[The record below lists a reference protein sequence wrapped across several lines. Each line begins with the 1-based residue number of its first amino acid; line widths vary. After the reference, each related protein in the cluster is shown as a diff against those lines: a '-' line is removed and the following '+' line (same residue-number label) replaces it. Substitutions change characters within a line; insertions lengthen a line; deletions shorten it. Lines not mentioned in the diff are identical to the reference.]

1 MDRIEQLIRSVNPV
15 PDREKNAP
23 LNARAK
29 LEYIMRE
36 SKQSKDQKAPP
47 PAVGS
52 QSPTSGRKV
61 GWVPKAI
68 GVGAAVA
75 LMGGAVFVAN
85 QFPQTQPP
93 PAADPSV
100 TGEESM
106 SPDPMTD
113 PAPEEPTPEEPTPS
127 SSEQPQQTAEPD
139 AAADWETYTTPSGV
153 MAFELPPG
161 WTVEPADFYNA
172 EEVLAVQNAS
182 GELMATLANGML
194 PTGQACGPEQW
205 PYTVLDSAPVDLPSV
220 NQSPRAID
228 PVFSY
233 RVLQSEPMVASY
245 GVTDS
250 VGSQTGENCV
260 LINALR
266 SSGPAGIFSFANH
279 LMVRPQSGE
288 SAVPGYRVLEF
299 DTIEE
304 AEAYQESQEYQQIKR
319 MIMSLQ
325 VLQ

>member
-15 PDREKNAP
+15 PDRENNAP

-29 LEYIMRE
+29 LEDIMRG
-36 SKQSKDQKAPP
+36 SKQSKDPNAPR
-47 PAVGS
+47 AAAGS
-52 QSPTSGRKV
+52 QSPPSGHKV

-68 GVGAAVA
+68 GVGAAAA
-75 LMGGAVFVAN
+75 LLGGAVFVAN
-85 QFPQTQPP
+85 QFQQTQPP
-93 PAADPSV
+93 PAANPSV
-100 TGEESM
+100 SGQESS
-106 SPDPMTD
+106 SPNPMTD
-113 PAPEEPTPEEPTPS
+113 PAPEEPTPSPSPT
-127 SSEQPQQTAEPD
+127 EQPPTTDEPD
-139 AAADWETYTTPSGV
+139 TSADWETYTTPSGV
-153 MAFELPPG
+153 MAFELPPE
-161 WTVEPADFYNA
+161 WTVEPAEFYNA

-233 RVLQSEPMVASY
+233 RVLQSEPIVAAY

-250 VGSQTGENCV
+250 VGSRTGENCV
-260 LINALR
+260 LPNSVQ
-266 SSGPAGIFSFANH
+266 SSGPAGIYMFANH
-279 LMVRPQSGE
+279 LMVGPPSGE